1 MRSALVPL
9 AALAVL
15 AACQSTTTSTT
26 TPQTASMAPA
36 EAQQMQLASQ
46 PPMRWGQASGSDQWT
61 RATLA
66 ALDQEG
72 VTILS
77 RVPGDIDVFCPN
89 YAELNQT
96 GRKAFWAG
104 LLSAVAKHESTYN
117 PKASGG
123 GGKWLGLM
131 QIAPATWRHY
141 GCSGEIRNGGDNMTC
156 AVKIMSRQVGRDNA
170 VAHDGKGWRGVAR
183 DWAPLR
189 NASKRADIA
198 AWTSSQ
204 SYCQPKA

>member
-1 MRSALVPL
+1 MRAALLPI
-9 AALAVL
+9 AALAFL
-15 AACQSTTTSTT
+15 AACQSTLD
-26 TPQTASMAPA
+26 PQTESRSQVD
-36 EAQQMQLASQ
+36 AQQMQLASQ
-46 PPMRWGQASGSDQWT
+46 PPMRWGERSGSDAWT
-61 RATLA
+61 QATLR
-66 ALDQEG
+66 ALDREG

-77 RVPGDIDVFCPN
+77 NVPHDINNYCPN
-89 YAELNQT
+89 YPELTHN

-131 QIAPATWRHY
+131 QIAPATWRQY
-141 GCSGEIRNGGDNMTC
+141 DCGGSITNGSDNMAC
-156 AVKIMSRQVGRDNA
+156 AVRIMSRQVGRDNA
-170 VAHDGKGWRGVAR
+170 VVHGSNGGWRGVAR

-204 SYCQPKA
+204 SYCSPKD

>member
-1 MRSALVPL
+1 MR
-9 AALAVL
+9 AALLSL
-15 AACQSTTTSTT
+15 ASLAFLTACQTTSPSTEVRARET
-26 TPQTASMAPA
+26 
-36 EAQQMQLASQ
+36 AQQVALAQ
-46 PPMRWGQASGSDQWT
+46 NPPMSWGQKSGSDAWT
-61 RATLA
+61 KATLA

-72 VTILS
+72 VTIMS
-77 RVPGDIDVFCPN
+77 RVPGDISSFCPN

-123 GGKWLGLM
+123 GGRWIGLM
-131 QIAPATWRHY
+131 QIAPTTWRHY
-141 GCSGEIRNGGDNMTC
+141 GCDGNIRNGADNMSC

-170 VAHDGKGWRGVAR
+170 IARDDGGWRGVAR
-183 DWAPLR
+183 DWAPMR
-189 NASKRADIA
+189 NSKKRADIA

-204 SYCQPKA
+204 SYCTPKA

>member
-1 MRSALVPL
+1 MRAALVPL
-9 AALAVL
+9 SALALV
-15 AACQSTTTSTT
+15 AACQSTTTPHTET
-26 TPQTASMAPA
+26 RKDA
-36 EAQQMQLASQ
+36 EAQQMQLAAK
-46 PPMRWGQASGSDQWT
+46 PPMRWGDRTGSDAWT

-66 ALDQEG
+66 ALDREG
-72 VTILS
+72 VTIMS
-77 RVPGDIDVFCPN
+77 RVPRDIDSFCPR
-89 YAELNQT
+89 YAELAPT

-131 QIAPATWRHY
+131 QIAPATWRSY
-141 GCSGEIRNGGDNMTC
+141 GCSGTMTDGADNMAC
-156 AVKIMSRQVGRDNA
+156 AVRIMSRQVGRDNA
-170 VAHDGKGWRGVAR
+170 VVHDGSGAWRGIAR

-189 NASKRADIA
+189 SAKKRADIA

-204 SYCQPKA
+204 SYCSAES

>member
-1 MRSALVPL
+1 MRAALSL
-9 AALAVL
+9 AALALL
-15 AACQSTTTSTT
+15 AACSTT
-26 TPQTASMAPA
+26 APDA
-36 EAQQMQLASQ
+36 PKVQVEAQELALVQ
-46 PPMRWGQASGSDQWT
+46 EPPMRWGERNGSDEWT

-66 ALDQEG
+66 ALDREG

-77 RVPGDIDVFCPN
+77 RVPHDIVEFCPN
-89 YAELNQT
+89 YRQLAQP

-117 PKASGG
+117 PQASGG
-123 GGKWLGLM
+123 GGRWLGLM

-141 GCSGEIRNGGDNMTC
+141 GCDGDIKNGADNMAC

-170 VAHDGKGWRGVAR
+170 VARDGSGWRGVAR
-183 DWAPLR
+183 DWAPMR
-189 NASKRADIA
+189 NSSKRADIA

-204 SYCQPKA
+204 SYCSVKS

>member
-1 MRSALVPL
+1 MRIALLPL
-9 AALAVL
+9 AAVALL
-15 AACQSTTTSTT
+15 AACESTA
-26 TPQTASMAPA
+26 TPKVDTKA
-36 EAQQMQLASQ
+36 EAQQAQLAAT
-46 PPMRWGQASGSDQWT
+46 PPMRWGDRKGSDAWT

-66 ALDQEG
+66 ALDREG
-72 VTILS
+72 VTIMS
-77 RVPGDIDVFCPN
+77 RVPHDINAFCPN
-89 YAELNQT
+89 YAELNPS

-117 PKASGG
+117 PQASGG

-131 QIAPATWRHY
+131 QISPATWRHY
-141 GCSGEIRNGGDNMTC
+141 GCSGNIKDGGDNMAC

-170 VAHDGKGWRGVAR
+170 VAHDGNGWRGIAR

-189 NASKRADIA
+189 NSSKRADIA

-204 SYCQPKA
+204 SYCSAKG